1 MNVIVLLL
9 ILSNLALWLNI
20 ISLRD
25 IVKRNEAMTDS
36 DREINNY
43 HHRVI
48 IDQIEKV
55 RNEKTNSG
63 NI

>member
-1 MNVIVLLL
+1 MEIVLIML
-9 ILSNLALWLNI
+9 ILSNLALWFML
-20 ISLRD
+20 ISLID

-48 IDQIEKV
+48 IDQIEKAK
-55 RNEKTNSG
+55 NEKTNSRYF
-63 NI
+63 

>member
-1 MNVIVLLL
+1 MKIMLILL
-9 ILSNLALWLNI
+9 ILSNLALWLNV

-55 RNEKTNSG
+55 KNEKTG
-63 NI
+63 